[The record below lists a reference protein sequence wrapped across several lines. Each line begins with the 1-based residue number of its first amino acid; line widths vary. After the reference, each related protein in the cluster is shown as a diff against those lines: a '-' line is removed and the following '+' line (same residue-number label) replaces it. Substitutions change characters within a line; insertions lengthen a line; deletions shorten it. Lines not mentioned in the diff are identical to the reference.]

1 MSFVAINEQDNF
13 IYRDSYITNAHFEEA
28 YIEFLSEALIVK
40 ACNSQNSNFTDSY
53 ADVTKIEFHNSQIVS
68 LVKVGLKKYD
78 ANDRLIEVIPDSEVD
93 ISNVN
98 LKELF
103 EKAFLLEVKKLDSGE
118 LLIAI
123 ELPDI
128 EIGAVTDE
136 YEMTITCDKTIYS
149 WDKYLNR
156 VQSM

>member
-1 MSFVAINEQDNF
+1 MSFIAVNEQDNF
-13 IYRDSYITNAHFEEA
+13 IYRDSYITFAHFENT
-28 YIEFLSEALIVK
+28 YIQFLSEALIVK

-53 ADVTKIEFHNSQIVS
+53 ADITKIEFKNSQIIS
-68 LVKVGLKKYD
+68 LIKVGLKRYD
-78 ANDRLIEVIPDSEVD
+78 ANDRLIEEIPDSEVYCAD
-93 ISNVN
+93 ID
-98 LKELF
+98 LKSLF
-103 EKAFLLEVKKLDSGE
+103 EKAFLLEVSKSENGE
-118 LLIAI
+118 ILIAI

-136 YEMTITCDKTIYS
+136 YELRIKCDEIVYS